1 MSVVVVPNP
10 LRPSERSV
18 FKIDHARYVRD
29 VVPPGTVN
37 AKVFINGQDGTLDS
51 VIWPRDIVV
60 IVVLPSAPVAAA
72 VASWWAAASI
82 STILVSAVVNLA
94 IGAVLGAIFKPKKPA
109 SSSFDSG
116 GNHSPSY
123 SIGAAN
129 NQARL
134 GAAVPVV
141 YGTVPRFVPD
151 YAAQP
156 YIEFHNDH
164 QYIYLLFCLG
174 VGDVRVNNV
183 YIGNTL
189 LTTDH
194 EYVLRVYP
202 ASRAKQFG
210 TITADWNASVPRVS
224 EPWWHGPVFIEN
236 VWSSDDFSDTI
247 LAAPNQPLPTG
258 SVGNYSYR
266 VIGPYIIGKSNYQMP
281 MREVFVDVSLPRGL
295 YKQDRNTGKFLSHNV
310 TVRFEWELINDNNQ
324 VVTKGSMDAAL
335 GASHDR
341 PRNGSIIINPP
352 SGGWAAFNCSRIRMR
367 AYRVSISLLDRYHQD
382 EIVWTGMRVQ
392 YDAAGAEAAQAYQG
406 VTIAAMRVKASE
418 MFSSGAA
425 QQVSMD
431 VTRLKT
437 GTNNELAN
445 PADVYQDILS
455 NPLLIASPVPALN
468 LDIPAINAA
477 KAKWEGVS
485 RFNGVLDSQSTA
497 WEAAQVALQVA
508 AAAPMRVGQ
517 QMTIVHDCVKD
528 KRIALFGRGNI
539 VAASLRI
546 TYVFAQT
553 DDPDGVK
560 VEYRDPQNF
569 DPRYVVVDLAGA
581 ESPLL
586 TNTDNVTL
594 FGCTD
599 KDVAKR
605 HAILR
610 AKRRTVSRKMVQF
623 ETELD
628 GLTVLHGDRIAV
640 SHDMPSWGQSGYF
653 VDFDAATKTAVA
665 EAPLDW
671 AGSGHM
677 IVVRDVFGNVHTTT
691 ATKGAN
697 DSTMILGGSYQ
708 LAGLGGD
715 VDPTPFSFG
724 TSTTAVTDWIVSSMT
739 PQGTTVLIEAVA
751 YDPSVYNGALPWQ
764 AYDTAPNGPPPAYVP
779 PAVLP
784 DIPAMAA
791 PPVPPHDIGGGIV
804 PGTYQRVPKTG
815 ELYVEHKFIW
825 NEYRGTIFVYFA
837 GVIQNLGPVGPTTVT
852 APDGTIYHKGALAA
866 ANGHFAVWAEW
877 SSTSG
882 DIPPLPGDPDYI
894 GPDTGLGGDFVTG
907 GGAP

>member
-1 MSVVVVPNP
+1 VDLGMSVVVIPNP
-10 LRPSERSV
+10 LRPGERSV
-18 FKIDHARYVRD
+18 FKIAHAQYARD

-37 AKVFINGQDGTLDS
+37 AKVVINGQDGTLDS
-51 VIWPRDIVV
+51 IIWPRDIVV
-60 IVVLPSAPVAAA
+60 IVVLPAAPVAAA

-109 SSSFDSG
+109 SASFFDGG

-156 YIEFHNDH
+156 YVEFHSDR
-164 QYIYLLFCLG
+164 QYIFLLFCLG
-174 VGDVRVNNV
+174 VGDVKVNNV

-194 EYVLRVYP
+194 DYFLRVYP
-202 ASRAKQFG
+202 ASQAKQFG
-210 TITADWNASVPRVS
+210 TITADWNGGAPPVANLL
-224 EPWWHGPVFIEN
+224 WDGPAFIEN
-236 VWSSDDFSDTI
+236 AWSSDDFSDSI
-247 LAAPNQPLPTG
+247 LAAPNQPLPSG
-258 SVGNYSYR
+258 AVGAHYR
-266 VIGPYIIGKSNYQMP
+266 IIGPYIIGKSNYQMS
-281 MREVFVDVSLPRGL
+281 MRQVFVDVSLPRGL
-295 YKQDRNTGKFLSHNV
+295 YEQNKTTGEFLSHSV
-310 TVRFEWELINDNNQ
+310 TIRFEWELIDDNNQ
-324 VVTKGSMDAAL
+324 IVTKGNTDTVLSS
-335 GASHDR
+335 SHDR
-341 PRNGSIIINPP
+341 PRHSSIVINPP
-352 SGGWAAFNCSRIRMR
+352 FTGWASFNCSRIRMR
-367 AYRVSISLLDRYHQD
+367 AYRVSLSLLDRYHQD
-382 EIVWTGMRVQ
+382 EVVWTGMRVQ
-392 YDAAGAEAAQAYQG
+392 YNATGADAAQAYQG

-418 MFSSGAA
+418 MFSSGAS

-437 GTNNELAN
+437 GTTNELAN
-445 PADVYQDILS
+445 PAEVYEDILS

-599 KDVAKR
+599 RDVAKR

-653 VDFDAATKTAVA
+653 VDFDAATKTAIV

-677 IVVRDVFGNVHTTT
+677 IVVRDIFGDVHTTT
-691 ATKGAN
+691 VTKGAD
-697 DSTMILGGSYQ
+697 DSTMILGASYQ

-764 AYDTAPNGPPPAYVP
+764 AYDTAPDGPPPVYVP

-784 DIPAMAA
+784 DIPAMEA
-791 PPVPPHDIGGGIV
+791 PPAPPSTRRAGGIAL
-804 PGTYQRVPKTG
+804 GIFQRVPKTG
-815 ELYVEHKFIW
+815 EVFVEGQFMWLEHGGSI
-825 NEYRGTIFVYFA
+825 YVYFGNA
-837 GVIQNLGPVGPTTVT
+837 QQNLGPVGPTTVT
-852 APDGTIYHKGALAA
+852 APDGTIYHKGAESPV
-866 ANGHFAVWAEW
+866 GGRFAIWAEW
-877 SSTSG
+877 KSTSG
-882 DIPPLPGDPDYI
+882 AIPPLPGEPGYIPPDVGY
-894 GPDTGLGGDFVTG
+894 
-907 GGAP
+907 A